1 MENSYLKIYLITIIP
16 AAILFFSNIDGSKV
30 ASAIIL
36 FGGFLATFVE
46 WKQDEDFRIKEFF
59 DKYF

>member
-1 MENSYLKIYLITIIP
+1 MKNSYLKIYLITIIP

-36 FGGFLATFVE
+36 FGGFFATFVE
-46 WKQDEDFRIKEFF
+46 WKQDEDFRIKEFI